1 MDKHIGRNGARNA
14 KLLRQG
20 RYQRWVIKMPS
31 QKEVLAAITSSE
43 LFTDEYQEACRQRKA
58 AVLFERGERAKHDND
73 FYTKLWEENKAKRVT
88 GDVSPYAGKESGEFV
103 GD

>member
-1 MDKHIGRNGARNA
+1 
-14 KLLRQG
+14 
-20 RYQRWVIKMPS
+20 MPTK
-31 QKEVLAAITSSE
+31 QEVLSAITSGE

-58 AVLFERGERAKHDND
+58 AVLLERSQREKQDND

-88 GDVSPYAGKESGEFV
+88 GDASPYAGKESGEFV